1 MLLRKREIGIKNNI
15 LLSDDFSLR
24 EMAMQGQSS
33 EKRTQ
38 IYERKG
44 ETPSQIGSEA
54 KNSVPKEQKEEQAHN
69 ARLSDVFQTYV
80 GK

>member
-1 MLLRKREIGIKNNI
+1 
-15 LLSDDFSLR
+15 
-24 EMAMQGQSS
+24 MQGQSS

-38 IYERKG
+38 IYERKS

-69 ARLSDVFQTYV
+69 ARLSDVFQAYV
-80 GK
+80 DE

>member
-1 MLLRKREIGIKNNI
+1 MLLRKGEIGIKNNI
-15 LLSDDFSLR
+15 LVSDDFSLSKV
-24 EMAMQGQSS
+24 AMQGQSS

-38 IYERKG
+38 IYERKS

-69 ARLSDVFQTYV
+69 ARLSDVFQAYV
-80 GK
+80 DE